1 MARIVDLTLI
11 NARQRDLEQVIQ
23 EGKYIEKLEAE
34 GRDPEEIK
42 EAAKKALGLNNDDLI
57 ILEYQAKITQMNLET
72 KAFVA
77 LVNFRVKAEETN
89 LLTND
94 EMNQIRDIEARLANK
109 TVEKY
114 NIELEDLYTEGEND
128 E

>member
-57 ILEYQAKITQMNLET
+57 MLEYQAKITQMNLET